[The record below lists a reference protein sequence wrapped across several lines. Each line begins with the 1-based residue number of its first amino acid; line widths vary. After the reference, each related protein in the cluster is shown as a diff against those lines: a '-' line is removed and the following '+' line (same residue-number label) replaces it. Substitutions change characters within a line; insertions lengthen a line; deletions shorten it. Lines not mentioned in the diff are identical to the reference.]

1 MSFLKS
7 IYEHLKT
14 RKKYNTLKIKYEVLQ
29 EDYDKKVVEYEQLKN
44 QYKTIKDV
52 WTKKLEE
59 QEEKIIE
66 LKKKGVKK
74 NVSKSN
80 NVGLGVSKEEQNNK

>member
-1 MSFLKS
+1 MKLIKS

-14 RKKYNTLKIKYEVLQ
+14 RKKYNTLKLKYEVLQ
-29 EDYDKKVVEYEQLKN
+29 EDYDKKVIEYEQLKN
-44 QYKTIKDV
+44 QYKTIKEV
-52 WTKKLEE
+52 WNKKLEE

-80 NVGLGVSKEEQNNK
+80 NIGLGVSKEEQNNK